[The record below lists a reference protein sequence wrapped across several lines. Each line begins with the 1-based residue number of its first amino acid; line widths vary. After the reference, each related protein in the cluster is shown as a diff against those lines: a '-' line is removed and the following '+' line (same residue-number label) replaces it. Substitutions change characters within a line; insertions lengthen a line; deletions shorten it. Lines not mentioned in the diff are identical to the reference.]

1 MEQSLQERGGRHRR
15 WSLVG
20 AVVAVVASLL
30 VIVAEPNAGA
40 APIAP
45 VPNTEITL
53 AVAADGTASFSDPAF
68 VAGDVGDHTPGY
80 DAGANNGIVR
90 TFDTVTYRVDWNAN
104 ERAADEVELSMTL
117 PAGVRWKRDTTGMVA
132 PGCLDDA
139 AGSSISADGRTWTC
153 ALGSKAQG
161 TAGAIF
167 PVAEVEQLGD
177 GQLVAVHASL
187 STLQAG
193 VVQSNDVTSIV
204 SAAPSANWVKG
215 NQSGKAASNGM
226 KPYDP
231 ALAGPSTPPG
241 PTQIDDVMR
250 SGVPGRIFIY
260 PIWLEPGDIGHKG
273 SDRKSVV

>member
-1 MEQSLQERGGRHRR
+1 MDERGR
-15 WSLVG
+15 
-20 AVVAVVASLL
+20 
-30 VIVAEPNAGA
+30 
-40 APIAP
+40 
-45 VPNTEITL
+45 
-53 AVAADGTASFSDPAF
+53 
-68 VAGDVGDHTPGY
+68 
-80 DAGANNGIVR
+80 
-90 TFDTVTYRVDWNAN
+90 
-104 ERAADEVELSMTL
+104 
-117 PAGVRWKRDTTGMVA
+117 
-132 PGCLDDA
+132 
-139 AGSSISADGRTWTC
+139 

-177 GQLVAVHASL
+177 GELVAVHASL

-215 NQSGKAASNGM
+215 DQSGKAASNGM

-260 PIWLEPGDIGHKG
+260 PIWLEPGDIGRKG
-273 SDRKSVV
+273 SGRSTTPTPTRSTTTRGRWRRRDPRTTIDDECVRRRAHGVRRVRRHGPLPLGTQTSQSTAENTTPGASPAER